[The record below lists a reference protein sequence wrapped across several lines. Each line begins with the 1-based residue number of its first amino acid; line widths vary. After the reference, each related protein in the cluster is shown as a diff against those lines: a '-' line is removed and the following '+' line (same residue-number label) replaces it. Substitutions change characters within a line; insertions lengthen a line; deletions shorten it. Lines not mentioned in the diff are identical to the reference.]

1 MQRWLIVGAGGLG
14 CAAGRALA
22 KAAPSLPPFEITIV
36 DDDTVS
42 ATNLHRQAFYG
53 EGDVGALKAEVFA
66 RRFTAMAEAVG
77 AHVKT
82 HARVERIGPHN
93 VRELIR
99 AHDLVLEGSDNFATK
114 FLCADAAHLENV
126 RIVHAG
132 VVRWAGYALASG
144 AGRGCYRCIFEELPD
159 GFVDTCSEAGVVGP
173 LVGVVGALQAWL
185 MTRVALGE
193 TSASIVQVDALRGG
207 TIRPR
212 TLNSRA
218 SCRLCGE
225 APTIQ
230 SIDSARYSMSCAL
243 S

>member
-14 CAAGRALA
+14 CASGRALA
-22 KAAPSLPPFEITIV
+22 KAAPWLPAFEITVV
-36 DDDTVS
+36 DDDTVA
-42 ATNLHRQAFYG
+42 ATNLHRQAFYD

-66 RRFTAMAEAVG
+66 SRFTAMAAAAG
-77 AHVKT
+77 APVKV
-82 HARVERIGPHN
+82 HARVERIGPTN
-93 VRELIR
+93 VSDLIR
-99 AHDLVLEGSDNFATK
+99 AHDLVIEGSDNFATK

-144 AGRGCYRCIFEELPD
+144 AGRGCYRCMFEEMPD
-159 GFVDTCSEAGVVGP
+159 GAVDTCSEAGVVGP

-185 MTRVALGE
+185 MTRVALGD

-212 TLNSRA
+212 TLRSRT
-218 SCRLCGE
+218 SCLLCGE
-225 APTIQ
+225 SPAIH
-230 SIDSARYSMSCAL
+230 SIDSGRYAMSCAL

>member
-1 MQRWLIVGAGGLG
+1 MQRWLIIGAGGLG

-22 KAAPSLPPFEITIV
+22 KAAPSLPPFEVTVV
-36 DDDTVS
+36 DDDTVA
-42 ATNLHRQAFYG
+42 ATNLHRQAFYD
-53 EGDVGALKAEVFA
+53 EADVGVLKAEVFA
-66 RRFTAMAEAVG
+66 RRFTEMARAAG
-77 AHVKT
+77 ADVKV
-82 HARVERIGPHN
+82 HARIERVGPSN

-99 AHDLVLEGSDNFATK
+99 EHDLVLEGSDNFATK
-114 FLCADAAHLENV
+114 FLSADASHLENV

-144 AGRGCYRCIFEELPD
+144 EGRGCYRCIFEEMPD
-159 GFVDTCSEAGVVGP
+159 GAVDTCSEAGVVGP

-193 TSASIVQVDALRGG
+193 TSASIVQLDALRGG

-212 TLNSRA
+212 TLRPRA
-218 SCRLCGE
+218 SCMLCGE
-225 APTIQ
+225 APSVH
-230 SIDSARYSMSCAL
+230 SIDSARYVMACAL

>member
-1 MQRWLIVGAGGLG
+1 MQRWLII
-14 CAAGRALA
+14 AAGASV
-22 KAAPSLPPFEITIV
+22 KV
-36 DDDTVS
+36 D
-42 ATNLHRQAFYG
+42 
-53 EGDVGALKAEVFA
+53 
-66 RRFTAMAEAVG
+66 
-77 AHVKT
+77 AH
-82 HARVERIGPHN
+82 AERIGPAN
-93 VRELIR
+93 VRALMR

-144 AGRGCYRCIFEELPD
+144 VGRGCYRCMFEDLPE
-159 GFVDTCSEAGVVGP
+159 GVVDTCSEAGVVGP

-212 TLNSRA
+212 PLRPRA
-218 SCRLCGE
+218 SCPLCGD

-230 SIDSARYSMSCAL
+230 SLDSARYVMTCAL